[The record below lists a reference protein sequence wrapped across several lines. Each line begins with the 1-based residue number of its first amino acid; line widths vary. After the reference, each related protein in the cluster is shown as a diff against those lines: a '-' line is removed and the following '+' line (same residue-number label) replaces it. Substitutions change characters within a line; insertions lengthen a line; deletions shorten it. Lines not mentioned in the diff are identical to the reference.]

1 MDTVIAETTAADSAI
16 AGANAFDTTAADSAS
31 AVAMARNSM
40 ALSFTFMIPSIRE
53 FRELRSPA
61 QNKSMASFIQDAE
74 TKFDNNDIC
83 WPLGI
88 QYRRALSAVVTA
100 GAGAAV
106 AWTSNAN
113 SWTPRDDDSL
123 HSGAYVNTYAL
134 RTVQMNV
141 EALFTV
147 NRALVTVQ
155 NFDRLYVGFAGRYYP
170 YAGLRTERTDL
181 GKKID
186 SRGQGWGGAV
196 FLGIER
202 QVGKASSFAGEAGWS
217 MDVFEGFSGNNRR
230 VTNADLYAGGDSR
243 PFSCTVKSLWFRFFL
258 ARSF

>member
-1 MDTVIAETTAADSAI
+1 MRAILAIVTSLYCTGLVSGTVSVDTVIAADSAI

-100 GAGAAV
+100 GAG
-106 AWTSNAN
+106 
-113 SWTPRDDDSL
+113 
-123 HSGAYVNTYAL
+123 
-134 RTVQMNV
+134 
-141 EALFTV
+141 
-147 NRALVTVQ
+147 
-155 NFDRLYVGFAGRYYP
+155 
-170 YAGLRTERTDL
+170 
-181 GKKID
+181 
-186 SRGQGWGGAV
+186 
-196 FLGIER
+196 
-202 QVGKASSFAGEAGWS
+202 
-217 MDVFEGFSGNNRR
+217 
-230 VTNADLYAGGDSR
+230 
-243 PFSCTVKSLWFRFFL
+243 
-258 ARSF
+258 